1 MEQFYLTL
9 NYEGVNY
16 EVCVKDLEM
25 ANLLLNG
32 CKHKVT
38 PLNLEDSMDIDE
50 TSGSVKNEIEEQQPD
65 HTDSE
70 ETQLGPSTTPVSRF
84 KKNSKGRHCQCVE
97 LNPSIKKG
105 TIPFVIANKPCVNG
119 YLSVSRVIVRVSHA
133 IAKLYPRY
141 VRMPEDLL
149 DEQVKFY
156 NISRLPRIV
165 CVNDGTHIKIK
176 NPGGVDGEIFRN
188 PKGFFLLNVQV
199 MCDLDMKFTDV
210 VAK

>member
-25 ANLLLNG
+25 ANLLLN
-32 CKHKVT
+32 
-38 PLNLEDSMDIDE
+38 
-50 TSGSVKNEIEEQQPD
+50 
-65 HTDSE
+65 
-70 ETQLGPSTTPVSRF
+70 
-84 KKNSKGRHCQCVE
+84 
-97 LNPSIKKG
+97 
-105 TIPFVIANKPCVNG
+105 
-119 YLSVSRVIVRVSHA
+119 VSRVIVRVSHA